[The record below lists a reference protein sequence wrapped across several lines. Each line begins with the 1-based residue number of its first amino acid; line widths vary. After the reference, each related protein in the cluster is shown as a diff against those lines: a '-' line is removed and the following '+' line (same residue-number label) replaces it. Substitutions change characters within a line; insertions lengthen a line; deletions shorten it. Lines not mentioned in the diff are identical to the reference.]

1 MQRFETRLVE
11 KQKAALVEKL
21 FRRLE
26 HRDSDSDDE
35 EDAHWKSPWET
46 ARGARSLYQQ
56 HKQQQGGD
64 LQVDDEDSMVLSK
77 GKPVASRMQLAR
89 VEMAVAWQHTVAPP
103 PALASKVT
111 PSATALTLGGRQL
124 QCRVALPPVEAK
136 PQAVKTA
143 ESESRANC
151 ASAPGNNDHDA
162 KRTLWTQNGGIAKTP
177 THVIS
182 NLPQRGFKR
191 AALGPAR
198 LADTRPASA
207 RPLSASSGSS
217 AGSVG
222 SADVQPQPPREKRHR
237 VAQRR
242 VMSARPALQASESH
256 EKATREPLRPRARNI
271 ARSAPPQAHR
281 KQPEK
286 APEKKVRQQLTAAG
300 RIDTGRKGEDISKKM
315 EMKRLQRVWKKVDS
329 DGSGTLDHDEV
340 RAIFVEMGKTLSN
353 REFLRAMDQIDAD
366 GSGEVDFKEFVAY
379 WDRTMTAAGVVV
391 PSTFSFRNLCVRA
404 VLKAEAEGGRGEHHW
419 IADDIANILFSLD
432 NQGEKLGATRKA
444 GELIGEQAKLLQDL
458 WTAFDADGSGTLEQS
473 EVQKVIE
480 AAMERK
486 LTDKELK
493 VAFEAMD
500 DDGSGE
506 VDFHEFTRWWV
517 SQGDEVKNRV
527 MRKAFEET
535 MATLGNEDVSR
546 VVIDTAAGP
555 ELVRLVSPRGLFRLV
570 IRSKSGLC
578 REFHEWV
585 QTLSVTTRKERVQ
598 RRRCVFNE
606 PDVLALTKDFVV
618 KNILVTTQN
627 KDGWLYHRSEAVG
640 AKSSAEGCDV
650 KIFTMPS
657 PLPHKPNMLCV
668 KGYTVIDGVTPAEVD
683 RRLWEPSTLKQWNLL
698 AGDVQ
703 IVKTLDGGDARI
715 THCKRLQLPR
725 VHTSCLRPL
734 DAHTSSVHCICRCRR
749 TLNSSCAG
757 AAFYDFT
764 YPYYPSPIPTT
775 ELVLACTRRI
785 DTDGVIVHAAASG
798 SYDGAIKPRGK
809 KKNAVSGEVYC
820 AGLIIAPARKG
831 TASKITSIVC
841 INPGPGPQIPV
852 AAQRLF
858 NDFFISDQVERIY
871 NFLRQG

>member
-1 MQRFETRLVE
+1 MQRFEMRKVEKEKAELVE
-11 KQKAALVEKL
+11 RL

-35 EDAHWKSPWET
+35 EDPRWGSPWER
-46 ARGARSLYQQ
+46 ARGARGLHQQ
-56 HKQQQGGD
+56 HKQQHGGGLQG
-64 LQVDDEDSMVLSK
+64 DDADSTVVLK
-77 GKPVASRMQLAR
+77 GKPEASRMQLAR
-89 VEMAVAWQHTVAPP
+89 AEMAVAWQHTVAPP
-103 PALASKVT
+103 PALSSLVTAST
-111 PSATALTLGGRQL
+111 TAPPLGERQL
-124 QCRVALPPVEAK
+124 QRRVALPPVAAK
-136 PQAVKTA
+136 AQAMKTA
-143 ESESRANC
+143 DDDARANC
-151 ASAPGNNDHDA
+151 ASAPGSNEYDA
-162 KRTLWTQNGGIAKTP
+162 TLTPWTPNGGVVQNP
-177 THVIS
+177 THAIS
-182 NLPQRGFKR
+182 KLQQRGSKR

-198 LADTRPASA
+198 LAATRPASA

-217 AGSVG
+217 AGSG
-222 SADVQPQPPREKRHR
+222 GSSADVQPQPPREKRHR

-242 VMSARPALQASESH
+242 VMSARPALQRSESH
-256 EKATREPLRPRARNI
+256 KTAAREPLRPRARNST
-271 ARSAPPQAHR
+271 RPAPPPAHR
-281 KQPEK
+281 KQVDK
-286 APEKKVRQQLTAAG
+286 APEKKVRQQLTAGG

-315 EMKRLQRVWKKVDS
+315 EMKRLQRVWKQVDS

-353 REFLRAMDQIDAD
+353 REFLRAMDQIDSD

-432 NQGEKLGATRKA
+432 NQVEKPGAARKA

-500 DDGSGE
+500 DDQSGE

-585 QTLSVTTRKERVQ
+585 QTLSVATRKERGQ

-698 AGDVQ
+698 AGDLQ

-715 THCKRLQLPR
+715 THCKHLLPR
-725 VHTSCLRPL
+725 SHSSSLL
-734 DAHTSSVHCICRCRR
+734 SSQHDA
-749 TLNSSCAG
+749 
-757 AAFYDFT
+757 Y
-764 YPYYPSPIPTT
+764 
-775 ELVLACTRRI
+775 
-785 DTDGVIVHAAASG
+785 
-798 SYDGAIKPRGK
+798 
-809 KKNAVSGEVYC
+809 
-820 AGLIIAPARKG
+820 
-831 TASKITSIVC
+831 TSIDALRVKMVQ
-841 INPGPGPQIPV
+841 N
-852 AAQRLF
+852 
-858 NDFFISDQVERIY
+858 SDLVSCWCSV
-871 NFLRQG
+871 L